1 MLLQLFA
8 NIYTE
13 DRSVQFMHHT
23 VREFFLRYNKPATE
37 LEFKTRFR
45 MSDGDSH
52 IRISITCFRY
62 LILCAA
68 NTSLVKELPSV
79 DSWTSKHFE
88 AYAEYLNK
96 RPFINYALS
105 HLTQHTERYRQRAN
119 FEQLVSLLC
128 EQLSNNPASLLLES
142 WVESHLHQSIATP
155 EKGFAK
161 DFRIELLHAATRM
174 KYSHV
179 VEAVLTTGADKEASF
194 HDKTPLMISAESG
207 DEATARVLLDQEARI
222 GAKDKNK
229 LTALHFAAAK
239 AHNQMIE
246 LLFHRGADKEA
257 KDGEGRTA
265 LHHAALN
272 GHNSTLQMLIKTFSV
287 DKEAKDS
294 EGRTAL
300 HHAASNGHNTT
311 LQMLIKTLSVDKE
324 AKDSHGQTAL
334 HHAASNGHDTS
345 LRILIE
351 TLSVDK
357 EATDGESDKNQTAA
371 INTTDSNQR
380 TPLDLAIMF
389 GHENAA
395 ILLSN
400 MYSEKNNPQKL
411 TPFTIAIW
419 FGRTHMVKLWVAGV
433 NKRDIESTIKFAQE
447 L

>member
-1 MLLQLFA
+1 
-8 NIYTE
+8 
-13 DRSVQFMHHT
+13 
-23 VREFFLRYNKPATE
+23 
-37 LEFKTRFR
+37 

-62 LILCAA
+62 LMLCAA
-68 NTSLVKELPSV
+68 NTSLEKELPSV

-88 AYAEYLNK
+88 VYAEYLNK

-105 HLTQHTERYRQRAN
+105 HFTQHIESCRQRAN
-119 FEQLVSLLC
+119 VEQLVSLLC

-142 WVESHLHQSIATP
+142 WVETHLHQKIATSD
-155 EKGFAK
+155 KVFAK

-179 VEAVLTTGADKEASF
+179 VEAVLTTGADKEASL
-194 HDKTPLMISAESG
+194 HNKTPLMISAENG
-207 DEATARVLLDQEARI
+207 DETTARVLLDQEARI

-229 LTALHFAAAK
+229 QTALHFAAAK

-246 LLFHRGADKEA
+246 LLFYRGADKEA
-257 KDGEGRTA
+257 KDG
-265 LHHAALN
+265 
-272 GHNSTLQMLIKTFSV
+272 
-287 DKEAKDS
+287 

-324 AKDSHGQTAL
+324 AKDGEGRTALHHAASNGHNTTLQMLIETLSVDKEAKDSNGQTAL

-351 TLSVDK
+351 TFSVDK
-357 EATDGESDKNQTAA
+357 ETTNGEGDKNHTAA
-371 INTTDSNQR
+371 INTTDNNKR

-395 ILLSN
+395 VLLSN
-400 MYSEKNNPQKL
+400 MYNEKKNLQRL
-411 TPFTIAIW
+411 TPFYLAIW
-419 FGRTHMVKLWVAGV
+419 FGRTHMVKLWVGGV
-433 NKRDIESTIKFAQE
+433 DKRDIKTTIKFARE